1 MLGRG
6 LHHITAVSADILRN
20 RAFYRDV
27 LGLRLVKRTVAH
39 EDPGAYH
46 LFYGGLSGTPGTLL
60 SFFSWSGATAGLHG
74 AGEAEQIEFAV
85 TPAALPWWEERLG
98 RAAVQVRRQRSAFG
112 ADSLVLADPDGTPL
126 ALVATTMPDVMGFYG
141 AGTPQEFSIRGIAN
155 LTLTVRRA
163 PEMAAIL
170 IDVLGFAES
179 ARESGWIALEAHRG
193 SGGRICLH
201 EAGVRVR
208 GKVGAGSIHHVAF
221 RARDASDQAAMAAAL
236 RARFEITVSPGKDR
250 SYYQSIY
257 FRGPDGI
264 LIEIATDGPGFLI
277 DEEIAKLGS
286 HLALPPFL
294 EARRG
299 ELERLLLPLPDR
311 SEAESD
317 KGGTP

>member
-20 RAFYRDV
+20 RAFYWDI

-46 LFYGGLSGTPGTLL
+46 LFYGGQSGAPGTLL
-60 SFFSWSGATAGLHG
+60 SFFSWSGAAAGLHG

-85 TPAALPWWEERLG
+85 MPAALPWWEERLAK
-98 RAAVQVRRQRSAFG
+98 AAVHARRQRSAFG
-112 ADSLVLADPDGTPL
+112 EDSLVLADPDGTPL
-126 ALVATTMPDVMGFYG
+126 ALVAATMRDAMGSYG
-141 AGTPQEFSIRGIAN
+141 AATPLECSIRGIAN
-155 LTLTVRRA
+155 LTLTVRQA
-163 PEMAAIL
+163 SEMAAIL

-179 ARESGWIALEAHRG
+179 ARERGWIALEAHRG

-201 EAGVRVR
+201 EAGLRAR
-208 GKVGAGSIHHVAF
+208 GRVGAGTIHHVAF
-221 RARDASDQAAMAAAL
+221 RARDASDQAAMAEAL
-236 RARFEITVSPGKDR
+236 RAHFAITVSPGKDR

-277 DEEIAKLGS
+277 DEEIATLGTR
-286 HLALPPFL
+286 LVLPPFL

-299 ELERLLLPLPDR
+299 ELERLLPSLPDPP
-311 SEAESD
+311 ETE
-317 KGGTP
+317 